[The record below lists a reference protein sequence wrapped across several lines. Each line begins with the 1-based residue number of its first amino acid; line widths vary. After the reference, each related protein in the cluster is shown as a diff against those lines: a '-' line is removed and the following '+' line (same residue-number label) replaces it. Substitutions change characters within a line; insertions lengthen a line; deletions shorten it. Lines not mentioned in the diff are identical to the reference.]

1 MKAMKGGV
9 AASRTMLGASLAPVW
24 PGDSA
29 IKVLL

>member
-1 MKAMKGGV
+1 MKGVVG
-9 AASRTMLGASLAPVW
+9 APRTMQGASLAPVW